1 MLIFLEIIC
10 CEWLRAVAFCL
21 CGSQWSISPSRIFA
35 YITFLVVLFQNI
47 KNEWAKAVLSDAE
60 NLTEERVDEVLNQ
73 FLKDFKEGLLEAK
86 SWPSNVSAYTVSK
99 AALNAYTRILARKC
113 PTLCINCLSWLCQ
126 NRSKLQQWHLN
137 YRRRCWKPCEI
148 GSAAW
153 WGAFRPILRSE
164 GSVWILT
171 EKDSLLHMN

>member
-86 SWPSNVSAYTVSK
+86 SWPSNLSAYTVSK

-113 PTLCINCLSWLCQ
+113 PTLCINCVCPGFV
-126 NRSKLQQWHLN
+126 KTDLN
-137 YRRRCWKPCEI
+137 YNS
-148 GSAAW
+148 G
-153 WGAFRPILRSE
+153 
-164 GSVWILT
+164 ILT
-171 EKDSLLHMN
+171 IEEGAESPVRLALLPDGGPSGQFFVRKEVSEF